1 MQDERAH
8 RARCQRRCAPDLLV
22 EHALGA
28 VQLPGDIL
36 GVVADRPVRATERHV
51 RDVRPQHVRLDE
63 RLDPV
68 PDLLA
73 VTVEVERERHQVVAV
88 IARARTLPVDDPGE
102 RAVIEGEHVV
112 GVQVEVD
119 EPARREP

>member
-1 MQDERAH
+1 
-8 RARCQRRCAPDLLV
+8 
-22 EHALGA
+22 
-28 VQLPGDIL
+28 
-36 GVVADRPVRATERHV
+36 
-51 RDVRPQHVRLDE
+51 
-63 RLDPV
+63 
-68 PDLLA
+68 
-73 VTVEVERERHQVVAV
+73 V